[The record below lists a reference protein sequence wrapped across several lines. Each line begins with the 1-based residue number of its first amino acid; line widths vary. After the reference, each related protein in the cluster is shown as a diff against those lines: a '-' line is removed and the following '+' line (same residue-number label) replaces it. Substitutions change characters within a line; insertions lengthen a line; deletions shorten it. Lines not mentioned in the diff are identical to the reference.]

1 MTKEMAFP
9 GGLVV
14 KKLLAN
20 AGDRGSISGSER
32 SPQEGNDNQVQF
44 SWPGNSMDRGVW
56 EVTVH
61 GVTKEV
67 DKT

>member
-32 SPQEGNDNQVQF
+32 SPQEGNGNQVQF
-44 SWPGNSMDRGVW
+44 SCLGIPWTEEPGRLRSMEPQKR
-56 EVTVH
+56 
-61 GVTKEV
+61 
-67 DKT
+67 

>member
-20 AGDRGSISGSER
+20 AGDRDSISGSGR
-32 SPQEGNDNQVQF
+32 SPQEGNGNQFQF
-44 SWPGNSMDRGVW
+44 SCLEIPWTEEPA
-56 EVTVH
+56 
-61 GVTKEV
+61 VTKSQ
-67 DKT
+67 T